1 MPLIDD
7 DIIPLDRLTGAVCTI
22 SYEHHEIHD
31 GERFVAQYF
40 ATVASGG
47 FCDLQITMP
56 AGVYAHPTFMIY
68 ASAEADFGIY
78 EAPTTSGGTAVTT
91 LNRSRASSKTSTATV
106 VHSPIESAVGTQ
118 LLYVPVSGSKLSAGV
133 SDPVEWILAPGTK
146 YLVRGA
152 SLENGC
158 RIAVIADWY
167 QKASA

>member
-1 MPLIDD
+1 MALIDD

-31 GERFVAQYF
+31 GDRFFAQYF

-56 AGVYAHPTFMIY
+56 AGVYAHPTFTIY

-78 EAPTTSGGTAVTT
+78 EAPTTSGGTAVTA
-91 LNRSRASSKTSTATV
+91 LNRNRASSKTSTATV
-106 VHSPIESAVGTQ
+106 VHSPTVSAVGTQ

-133 SDPVEWILAPGTK
+133 SDRDEWILAPGTK

-167 QKASA
+167 QKAAP